1 MRADTAM
8 KLRAAIGGSLAMV
21 LIAAGGCGALRVDIV
36 GESMAPTL
44 KNGDSAVATRSFTGI
59 ARGDIVGFRYPKDES
74 KSFVQRIVG
83 LPGDRIEMID
93 GRVVING
100 SLLDEPYVAESNR
113 SQDSW
118 GPITIAK
125 DQYFMM
131 GDNRRNSSDSRSWG
145 VVGRAAIWAKLIIQ

>member
-1 MRADTAM
+1 M
-8 KLRAAIGGSLAMV
+8 
-21 LIAAGGCGALRVDIV
+21 
-36 GESMAPTL
+36 
-44 KNGDSAVATRSFTGI
+44 
-59 ARGDIVGFRYPKDES
+59 
-74 KSFVQRIVG
+74 
-83 LPGDRIEMID
+83 
-93 GRVVING
+93 ING

-125 DQYFMM
+125 DQYFLM